1 MRKFTSFPL
10 RLFLTGLATLLPF
23 VITVLV
29 VGWIVKLADAYVGPS
44 SYFGQLLGTMV
55 GDDYKYPGYFIGY
68 LVVILCII
76 LLGFLVTRATVS
88 RFQKSVNHMFARIPI
103 FGKIYSAVVQAV
115 ELFGQNGAGVGLEKF
130 GGVGLANLGTVTTI
144 ALLTSSQRYTLSD
157 GKAYVLVFVPNSPI
171 PATGFNVL
179 VPEENFQKLDMPMED
194 LIKLTMSLGL
204 LGPQTICLN
213 TAPTVCGTNPTDNKT
228 GQT

>member
-23 VITVLV
+23 VVTVLV

-44 SYFGQLLGTMV
+44 SYFGQLLVTIV
-55 GDDYKYPGYFIGY
+55 GDDYKYPGYLIGY
-68 LVVILCII
+68 LIVVMCII

-88 RFQKSVNHMFARIPI
+88 RFQKTVNNMFAKIPV
-103 FGKIYSAVVQAV
+103 FGKIYSAVGQAV
-115 ELFGQNGAGVGLEKF
+115 EIFGQKGAGAGLEKF
-130 GGVGLANLGTVTTI
+130 GGVGLVTLGNVTAI
-144 ALLTSSQRYTLSD
+144 ALLTSSQRYTLRD
-157 GKAYVLVFVPNSPI
+157 GKSHVLVFVPNSPI
-171 PATGFNVL
+171 PATGFNIL

-204 LGPQTICLN
+204 LGPQTIC
-213 TAPTVCGTNPTDNKT
+213 VNPSSAACAAGLENQLKK
-228 GQT
+228 